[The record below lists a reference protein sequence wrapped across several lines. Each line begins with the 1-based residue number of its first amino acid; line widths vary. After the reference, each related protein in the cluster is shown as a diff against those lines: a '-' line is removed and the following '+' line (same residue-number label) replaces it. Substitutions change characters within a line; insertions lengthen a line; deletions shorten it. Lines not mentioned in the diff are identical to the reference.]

1 MNRTRGAR
9 CSLLGAA
16 RSAELPSLSAKL
28 LCQKKLPVDTQPPV
42 QKGGVRKTVKEQLSF
57 LWNLSDGV
65 GNNKMSDAWFT
76 D

>member
-42 QKGGVRKTVKEQLSF
+42 QKGGVHKTVKE
-57 LWNLSDGV
+57 
-65 GNNKMSDAWFT
+65 
-76 D
+76 